1 MSAVANFGTE
11 ATGFSQLF
19 PGIIPHL
26 LTLRNNFY
34 IPLHRD
40 VITALGICDVS
51 AETCRAIWK
60 KGNGNSVTILV
71 GGAEE
76 ALLARPGTND
86 LIVRRRLGFI
96 KLAMRAGADIV
107 PVYSFGENDVRLALS
122 PFILLLRRA
131 RRADDESMLDL

>member
-1 MSAVANFGTE
+1 MSAVANFATE
-11 ATGFSQLF
+11 ATNFSVLF

-40 VITALGICDVS
+40 VITSLGICDVS
-51 AETCRAIWK
+51 AETCRAIWR
-60 KGNGNSVTILV
+60 KGKGNSVTILV

-86 LIVRRRLGFI
+86 VILLRRLGFI
-96 KLAMRAGADIV
+96 KLAIRAGADIV
-107 PVYSFGENDVRLALS
+107 PCFAFGENNV
-122 PFILLLRRA
+122 
-131 RRADDESMLDL
+131 